1 MAYTPELSPKHSA
14 TLRRI
19 AWAMK
24 MPMTKTLA
32 DILDYLGTTL
42 DPEKVCSACRDKSRC
57 PICPFNRK
65 GIRHAQNPQLQ
76 HQ

>member
-1 MAYTPELSPKHSA
+1 MAYTPELSPEHSA

-24 MPMTKTLA
+24 MPMTKALA

-42 DPEKVCSACRDKSRC
+42 DPVKVCSGCRDKSRC
-57 PICPFNRK
+57 ATCAFNRK
-65 GIRHAQNPQLQ
+65 GAGHAKSPKL
-76 HQ
+76 